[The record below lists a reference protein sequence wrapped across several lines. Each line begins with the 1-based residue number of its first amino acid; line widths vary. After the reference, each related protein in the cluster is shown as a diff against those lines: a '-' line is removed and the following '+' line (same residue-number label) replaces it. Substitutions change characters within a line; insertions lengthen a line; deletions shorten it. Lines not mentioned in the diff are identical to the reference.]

1 MHTPRHTSWLRP
13 QHSSALALLVTCL
26 AAPFAM
32 APAAAQT
39 STAPGMTT
47 SPGYIGLSVGS
58 SDFSKPGNGFGI
70 FGNDQRATAY
80 SITAGNYVFSPNWG
94 LELGYTDFGS
104 VNRAGGSTKADG
116 INFSLI
122 GRMPLNRSWNLLG
135 KVGTTY
141 GRTDVSSN
149 PALGVTAGTERDFGL
164 SYGLGAEV
172 QLASQWSA
180 VLQYE
185 EHNMKFPGGSTDRV
199 NATKLGLRYHY

>member
-1 MHTPRHTSWLRP
+1 
-13 QHSSALALLVTCL
+13 
-26 AAPFAM
+26 
-32 APAAAQT
+32 
-39 STAPGMTT
+39 MTT